1 MALQLNTDPGLPC
14 WGFVTITFLQGWIV
28 SPAPNPQPGGPGLS
42 IYDPWRPSYTPRRWV
57 PILVA
62 FYDMHG
68 LQWDY
73 SLIPVTT
80 RDHYVVN

>member
-1 MALQLNTDPGLPC
+1 VAQL
-14 WGFVTITFLQGWIV
+14 
-28 SPAPNPQPGGPGLS
+28 
-42 IYDPWRPSYTPRRWV
+42 YPRHRV

-73 SLIPVTT
+73 YLNEIHMEPTA
-80 RDHYVVN
+80 RRAK

>member
-1 MALQLNTDPGLPC
+1 VAQL
-14 WGFVTITFLQGWIV
+14 
-28 SPAPNPQPGGPGLS
+28 
-42 IYDPWRPSYTPRRWV
+42 YPRHRV

-73 SLIPVTT
+73 SFPPSPHGDRILSRVAFMNTVMNFRFLEKQKIS
-80 RDHYVVN
+80 

>member
-1 MALQLNTDPGLPC
+1 LFEPSQQLQFYRDRLPAARP
-14 WGFVTITFLQGWIV
+14 T
-28 SPAPNPQPGGPGLS
+28 PNLE
-42 IYDPWRPSYTPRRWV
+42 DRV

-73 SLIPVTT
+73 SFPRSPDGDL
-80 RDHYVVN
+80 